1 MGTKENWDLVCFN
14 FFRNFVLEADWLSD
28 GIEKIQVWTINT
40 RERYGRSFFR
50 RLSPISKNS
59 ILTRDRHRPGNSS
72 GELNSRAYFTFP
84 LVHAH
89 TDTRHVENERTI
101 LLHACTV
108 YEQRLVI
115 TCYCTGIRVL
125 SALITRAL
133 AALPIRT
140 ILVSLLVVLQMRKPW
155 NSMST
160 SFDFQQ
166 FGSTNYPA
174 KFQIVCPSVNYL
186 DDQTI
191 VIIKTVSYDYFSN
204 YLNQVFIATILCRM
218 QFGSI
223 QYNT

>member
-1 MGTKENWDLVCFN
+1 
-14 FFRNFVLEADWLSD
+14 
-28 GIEKIQVWTINT
+28 
-40 RERYGRSFFR
+40 
-50 RLSPISKNS
+50 
-59 ILTRDRHRPGNSS
+59 
-72 GELNSRAYFTFP
+72 
-84 LVHAH
+84 
-89 TDTRHVENERTI
+89 
-101 LLHACTV
+101 
-108 YEQRLVI
+108 
-115 TCYCTGIRVL
+115 
-125 SALITRAL
+125 
-133 AALPIRT
+133 
-140 ILVSLLVVLQMRKPW
+140 
-155 NSMST
+155 MST